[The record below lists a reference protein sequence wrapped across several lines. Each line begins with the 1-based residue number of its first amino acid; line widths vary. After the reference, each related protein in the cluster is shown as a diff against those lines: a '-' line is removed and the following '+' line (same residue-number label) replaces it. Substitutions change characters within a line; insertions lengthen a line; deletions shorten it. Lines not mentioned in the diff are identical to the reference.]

1 MSWQRDMTDYT
12 LPPDQSSLAVV
23 RNVRDVIGKE
33 VQGANLME
41 QHMNVLLRL
50 LSPASNLYP
59 VATCCIATQQ
69 KRLP

>member
-12 LPPDQSSLAVV
+12 LPPDQSSLAVF
-23 RNVRDVIGKE
+23 RRVRDVIGKE

-50 LSPASNLYP
+50 LSPVSNLYP
-59 VATCCIATQQ
+59 VATRCTATQ
-69 KRLP
+69 